1 MLISLDW
8 LKDFVDLPANTDPQ
22 ELGTLLTLKTAEVEK
37 VESESAQFDN
47 MVAGLVL
54 SISKHPDAD
63 KLQVAKVSIGKETSQ
78 IVCGGANLKEG
89 MYVAVTKPG
98 SFVRWHGEGD
108 LIELKT
114 TKVRGVES
122 EGMIAASCEL
132 GIDNPEEGEEDIMD
146 LSAIKPEPGT
156 PLAEI
161 FQKNDTIFEF
171 DNKSLTHRPDLWGHH
186 GIAREVAALTGGKF
200 KKLEPKVKI
209 PTKGESPKVEIKD
222 FKLCPRYCGLIINN
236 ITVEESPDWLK
247 KRLKATGHGT
257 HSNIVDIT
265 NYVMHELGQPLHA
278 FDKSYIEGGIIVRTA
293 TDKEKITTLDNKKRE
308 LSSEMLVIAD
318 HKKPVAIAGVMG
330 GENSEINEKT
340 TSIII
345 ESANFHASNIRKTAT
360 KLGLRTDAV
369 QRFEK
374 SLDPLLAE
382 LALLRAAEL
391 ILKVCPNAEIAGPI
405 TDVKKFSEKTL
416 EISFDTEKAASKI
429 GAKISSAEMKKFL
442 ESLEFEVSGT
452 GKTLKVKVPSF
463 RATKDVAIEDDLV
476 EEVAR
481 MYGYDN
487 LAPELPPLPI
497 NLPRENTER
506 FKKHRARELFSY
518 GLGFDEIKGYSFY
531 SKTDLENCLMTEEA
545 HLKVLNF
552 LSEDQTHMR
561 THMTPSI
568 LKALQVN
575 VKNFPE
581 LRIYE
586 VGRTYLEIGE
596 FMPLEEKIIAGA
608 VMIKGESDEPFYEV
622 KGAVEAFLSK
632 FKIKTKFSQGT
643 EALPYAH
650 PTKSAS
656 FLAKNGDS
664 IAKIAMLHPTV
675 QKNHDLK
682 GHSIAFFEIN
692 FTEALK
698 LENPDYKF
706 TALPKFPSILLDI
719 SVLVDENIEITK
731 IANAIKQA
739 NTNLI
744 KNVELFDIYQ
754 GEGIPEGKKAV
765 AFKIETQ
772 APDRTLTDPEM
783 NEIKNKIFKN
793 LEALGGKIRGA

>member
-22 ELGTLLTLKTAEVEK
+22 ELGNLLTLKTAEVEK
-37 VESESAQFDN
+37 VESESAQYDN
-47 MVAGLVL
+47 MVTGLVL
-54 SISKHPDAD
+54 SIHKHPDAD

-98 SFVRWHGEGD
+98 SFVKWHGEGD

-132 GIDNPEEGEEDIMD
+132 GIDNPSEGPEDIMD
-146 LSAIKPEPGT
+146 LSSIKPEPGT

-200 KKLEPKVKI
+200 KQLEPKVKI
-209 PTKGESPKVEIKD
+209 PAKGESPKIEVKD
-222 FKLCPRYCGLIINN
+222 SKLCPRYCGLIINN
-236 ITVEESPDWLK
+236 ITVQESPDWLK

-293 TDKEKITTLDNKKRE
+293 SEKEKITTLDDKKRE

-318 HKKPVAIAGVMG
+318 HKKPVAIAGIMG

-340 TSIII
+340 SSIIL
-345 ESANFHASNIRKTAT
+345 ESANFHPSNVRKTST

-374 SLDPLLAE
+374 SLDPQLAK
-382 LALLRAAEL
+382 LAILRAAEL
-391 ILKVCPNAEIAGPI
+391 ILQVCPSAEIAGPI
-405 TDVKKFSEKTL
+405 TDIKNFSEETP
-416 EISFDTEKAASKI
+416 EIKLDTQKAASKI
-429 GAKISSAEMKKFL
+429 GAEISSDEMKKFL
-442 ESLEFEVSGT
+442 ESLEFKVTGS

-463 RATKDVAIEDDLV
+463 RATKDVSIEDDLV

-481 MYGYDN
+481 MYGYDK
-487 LAPELPPLPI
+487 LEPELPSLPTKLPLI
-497 NLPRENTER
+497 NTER

-531 SKTDLENCLMTEEA
+531 SKTDLANCLMTEEA
-545 HLKVLNF
+545 HLKVLNY

-561 THMTPSI
+561 THMGPSI
-568 LKALQVN
+568 LKALQIN
-575 VKNFPE
+575 EKNFPE

-586 VGRTYLEIGE
+586 VGRTYIEIGE
-596 FMPLEEKIIAGA
+596 FMPLEEKMIAGA
-608 VMIKGESDEPFYEV
+608 IMIKGDSDEPFYEA
-622 KGAVEAFLSK
+622 KGAVETFLSK
-632 FKIKTKFSQGT
+632 FNIKTKFSQGVT
-643 EALPYAH
+643 ALPYAH
-650 PTKSAS
+650 PVKSAS

-664 IAKIAMLHPTV
+664 IAKVAMLHPSV

-682 GHSIAFFEIN
+682 GRSIAIFEIN
-692 FTEALK
+692 LTEALK
-698 LENPDYKF
+698 LEKPKHKF
-706 TALPKFPSILLDI
+706 SPLAKFPSVLLDI
-719 SVLVDENIEITK
+719 SVLVDETIEISK

-739 NTNLI
+739 NTQLI
-744 KNVELFDIYQ
+744 KSVELFDIYQ
-754 GEGIPEGKKAV
+754 GEGIAEGKKAV

-772 APDRTLTDPEM
+772 APDRTLTDAEM

-793 LEALGGKIRGA
+793 LENLGGTIRGA